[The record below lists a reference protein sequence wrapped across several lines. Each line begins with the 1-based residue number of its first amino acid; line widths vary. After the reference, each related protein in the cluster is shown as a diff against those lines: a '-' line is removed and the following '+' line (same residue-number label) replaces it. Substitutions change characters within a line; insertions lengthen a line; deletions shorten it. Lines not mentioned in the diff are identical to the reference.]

1 MFLQHIP
8 SGNKLCALLV
18 PLIICL
24 VLSIISCTSC
34 KFVKVKASL
43 EDSST
48 NITINRQKFIGGSSL
63 TQKYGLFSYYDSA
76 LYESNDSNEN
86 VNVFH
91 IVDQCYTYKDNDFH
105 ETNSLKTAQAMAII
119 TVVLLTISVF
129 CVFSLMCNE
138 FSPKIMIL
146 NQVLLLIALA
156 CNTTACI
163 LPTQKGFIEPFKE
176 YCDNGLDCKFSIE
189 EGAVSITTSVL
200 IFTTLIFTFLCGCNK
215 LPESDNDDVD
225 EKVYREEAPDIDLSI
240 VEEPEI
246 FVAEA

>member
-1 MFLQHIP
+1 MVDNIS

-24 VLSIISCTSC
+24 VLSIVSCTSC
-34 KFVKVKASL
+34 RFAKVKASA
-43 EDSST
+43 ST
-48 NITINRQKFIGGSSL
+48 SITINGQTISAEGSV

-163 LPTQKGFIEPFKE
+163 LPLQKEFIEPFKE

-200 IFTTLIFTFLCGCNK
+200 IFTTLIFTLLFGCNK

-240 VEEPEI
+240 REEPEI

>member
-1 MFLQHIP
+1 MFDNIP
-8 SGNKLCALLV
+8 PGKKRLALLV

-24 VLSIISCTSC
+24 VLSIVSCTSC
-34 KFVKVKASL
+34 RFAKVKASA
-43 EDSST
+43 ST
-48 NITINRQKFIGGSSL
+48 SITINGQTISAEGSA
-63 TQKYGLFSYYDSA
+63 TQEYGLFSYYDSA
-76 LYESNDSNEN
+76 LYVSNDSNDNE
-86 VNVFH
+86 FY
-91 IVDQCYTYKDNDFH
+91 IVKKKKCYTYKDLDGFD
-105 ETNSLKTAQAMAII
+105 ETNSLKTAQAMGII
-119 TVVLLTISVF
+119 TLVLLTISVF

-146 NQVLLLIALA
+146 NQVLLLMAFA

-176 YCDNGLDCKFSIE
+176 YCNNGLDCKFSIE
-189 EGAVSITTSVL
+189 EGAVSITTSCL
-200 IFTTLIFTFLCGCNK
+200 IFTTLIFTLLCGCNK

-225 EKVYREEAPDIDLSI
+225 EKVYREEEPDIDLSI